1 MCILARIKRICC
13 RHRNKHRY
21 VISSN
26 TNNNDVIYDNV
37 KFDLN
42 KSYNNIHTYTY
53 DYTESPKKII
63 SWNVNEILCYSTP
76 NSREKITEHLK
87 HFNCDIICLQGLYN
101 DYSRKYIINELKHL
115 YQYYISGD
123 LYKNYLLLEHSG
135 LFIISKFPITFHKF
149 IPYDTEFPDN
159 LVNKGILYV
168 TINNINMVLTD
179 SPYYNDK
186 YYEKYLNTITIKCPF
201 KEYIIVGTLQHTTA
215 HDVFNIECNNKMY
228 TNRNK
233 EISDY
238 ILSLYSSLK
247 LNINIRHIDINHIS
261 HNYPLIAT
269 IENNYMSYV

>member
-1 MCILARIKRICC
+1 
-13 RHRNKHRY
+13 
-21 VISSN
+21 
-26 TNNNDVIYDNV
+26 
-37 KFDLN
+37 
-42 KSYNNIHTYTY
+42 
-53 DYTESPKKII
+53 
-63 SWNVNEILCYSTP
+63 
-76 NSREKITEHLK
+76 
-87 HFNCDIICLQGLYN
+87 
-101 DYSRKYIINELKHL
+101 
-115 YQYYISGD
+115 
-123 LYKNYLLLEHSG
+123 
-135 LFIISKFPITFHKF
+135 
-149 IPYDTEFPDN
+149 
-159 LVNKGILYV
+159 
-168 TINNINMVLTD
+168 MVLTD